1 MLNASV
7 EECINEIESIC
18 DVVLKVLPRLS
29 YGLFNVSM
37 RGKMD
42 SSDDAVSPDG
52 MADCTVI
59 REVCFDKRTPLD
71 GPTVARREI
80 VEDNWLETGSRQRF
94 RGMAA
99 DVTCTTCDKNSHRGL
114 R

>member
-1 MLNASV
+1 MVFGNWKRFRHAVHGTTGGENDVLNAGV

-18 DVVLKVLPRLS
+18 DVILKVRARLT
-29 YGLFNVSM
+29 YGLFNISM

-42 SSDDAVSPDG
+42 SRDDAVSPDG

-71 GPTVARREI
+71 GPTVARQ
-80 VEDNWLETGSRQRF
+80 VGSSCRSRP
-94 RGMAA
+94 
-99 DVTCTTCDKNSHRGL
+99 L
-114 R
+114 